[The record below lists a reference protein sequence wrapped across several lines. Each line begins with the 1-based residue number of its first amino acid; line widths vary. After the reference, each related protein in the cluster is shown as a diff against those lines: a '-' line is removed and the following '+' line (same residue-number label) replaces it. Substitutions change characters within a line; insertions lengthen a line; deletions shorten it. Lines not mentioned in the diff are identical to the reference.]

1 MAGVA
6 KPISLPREQACRC
19 FVSNGET
26 SLERGIDTDTRS
38 LPFFLCFFNP

>member
-26 SLERGIDTDTRS
+26 SLERGIDTDRS
-38 LPFFLCFFNP
+38 LPFFLYFFDP